1 MCPMS
6 VDFSVFLVPP
16 SGSKPAQV
24 AALQKQI
31 KDAEAAATD
40 KDSELARTKKEDIE
54 ALQAAQ
60 AESAAERSGRRSQSC
75 PSLAKP
81 VYTKKQNK

>member
-1 MCPMS
+1 M
-6 VDFSVFLVPP
+6 FLVPP

-24 AALQKQI
+24 AALQRQI

-60 AESAAERSGRRSQSC
+60 AA
-75 PSLAKP
+75 P
-81 VYTKKQNK
+81 VSKSVLLTIHSVKKCLIDTI